1 MWLPQRGR
9 SEGLS
14 CPLGAPR
21 LPSGRSLFIHPLP
34 FPWVLTNKPTL
45 FHFPLY
51 LVLPISAPSPD
62 SLPSLSPLGPHYEA
76 IHQSFTRGPQESS
89 NTPPACLD
97 PTIHS
102 PTWRDVPTNSFLQ
115 RMPTSQTNEL
125 PSRLGVPQRL
135 DASQPRGT
143 LVHGVLGL
151 SSSPY
156 FTSSGPRRVFPLR
169 ELKSISQAQLLSTE
183 FKLPFARA
191 VVPAYVSQNP
201 VLCHRSDQPAQL
213 GSPLTKLC
221 QGLLL
226 QSVVHSRADLGRF
239 KKHSVLPM

>member
-1 MWLPQRGR
+1 MWLPQSGR

-45 FHFPLY
+45 FHFPLH

-97 PTIHS
+97 P
-102 PTWRDVPTNSFLQ
+102 
-115 RMPTSQTNEL
+115 
-125 PSRLGVPQRL
+125 PS
-135 DASQPRGT
+135 T
-143 LVHGVLGL
+143 LLHGEMFPLTL
-151 SSSPY
+151 SSKECPHPKLM
-156 FTSSGPRRVFPLR
+156 SSHPASESRKDLMPPSHRGP
-169 ELKSISQAQLLSTE
+169 LSTG
-183 FKLPFARA
+183 F
-191 VVPAYVSQNP
+191 
-201 VLCHRSDQPAQL
+201 
-213 GSPLTKLC
+213 
-221 QGLLL
+221 
-226 QSVVHSRADLGRF
+226 
-239 KKHSVLPM
+239 